1 MPTSV
6 FEGFTVA
13 VALIIGFKQMNSA
26 LGLHP
31 HHKHG
36 HFFPDVYESF
46 AALDTAEW
54 GPCVMFFLV
63 VLLLF
68 PLMKKF
74 PSVPWMV
81 LIPVVTILFGW
92 LSSEGLLGAWDLPTL
107 KTKYG
112 ALQPDIIIMLKPEP
126 LSAAFANGDIFG
138 LIIAAG
144 SVAFVAILETLIS
157 AKIAGFRLDKDFDQ
171 AVETRGITAAH
182 AVCGLLGAMPPT
194 GVFVRTSINVSL
206 GATHRI
212 SQFINAVIV
221 LLITV
226 VAMPLFSFLPLS
238 CIAAVLVVSAG
249 RMVPKA
255 YLRMLWKE
263 DRGSFWL
270 CILTA
275 FLCCAI
281 DPVVGLLCGMLVAF
295 MGNSRRNQN
304 APNMFVECSEAAS
317 GDCTITL
324 NGPVTYVTAETMLTA
339 FKKVAKRDDVQ
350 SIMVNLE
357 SVTTVDVDG
366 LSSLEKMDKCLGQA
380 KKRANFGP
388 KQHAE
393 ALIGRSTFFQ
403 LLVEEGRITYQPLE
417 MPGGG
422 KTKEGVLAGAE
433 EGARQ

>member
-157 AKIAGFRLDKDFDQ
+157 AKITGFRLDKDFD
-171 AVETRGITAAH
+171 
-182 AVCGLLGAMPPT
+182 
-194 GVFVRTSINVSL
+194 
-206 GATHRI
+206 
-212 SQFINAVIV
+212 
-221 LLITV
+221 
-226 VAMPLFSFLPLS
+226 
-238 CIAAVLVVSAG
+238 
-249 RMVPKA
+249 
-255 YLRMLWKE
+255 
-263 DRGSFWL
+263 
-270 CILTA
+270 
-275 FLCCAI
+275 
-281 DPVVGLLCGMLVAF
+281 
-295 MGNSRRNQN
+295 
-304 APNMFVECSEAAS
+304 
-317 GDCTITL
+317 
-324 NGPVTYVTAETMLTA
+324 
-339 FKKVAKRDDVQ
+339 
-350 SIMVNLE
+350 
-357 SVTTVDVDG
+357 
-366 LSSLEKMDKCLGQA
+366 
-380 KKRANFGP
+380 
-388 KQHAE
+388 
-393 ALIGRSTFFQ
+393 
-403 LLVEEGRITYQPLE
+403 
-417 MPGGG
+417 
-422 KTKEGVLAGAE
+422 
-433 EGARQ
+433 